1 MLLAIADRIEARL
14 EMLALTETR
23 DNGKPIRETLNADL
37 PLAVDHFRYF
47 AGCLR
52 AQEGT
57 AAEIDQN
64 TVAYHIYEPL
74 GVVGQIIPWNFPL
87 LMAAR
92 KLAPALAGGN
102 CVVLKPAEQTPLG
115 ISVLMEEIGDL
126 LPPGVLNVVQGFG
139 AEAGEALAR
148 SKRIEK
154 IAFTGS
160 TPVGRHILAC
170 AAENIIPSTVEL
182 GGKSPNIYF
191 EDIMQAEPEFID
203 KAVEGWCSASST
215 GRGLHLPFTRVDP
228 RNPSTRSLWRKC
240 WRASPPS
247 AVAIPSIPRP

>member
-14 EMLALTETR
+14 EMLALTETW

-87 LMAAR
+87 LMAAW

-102 CVVLKPAEQTPLG
+102 CVVLKPAEQTR
-115 ISVLMEEIGDL
+115 
-126 LPPGVLNVVQGFG
+126 
-139 AEAGEALAR
+139 LA
-148 SKRIEK
+148 S
-154 IAFTGS
+154 
-160 TPVGRHILAC
+160 AC
-170 AAENIIPSTVEL
+170 
-182 GGKSPNIYF
+182 
-191 EDIMQAEPEFID
+191 
-203 KAVEGWCSASST
+203 
-215 GRGLHLPFTRVDP
+215 
-228 RNPSTRSLWRKC
+228 
-240 WRASPPS
+240 
-247 AVAIPSIPRP
+247 